1 MVKLDDVAKLAG
13 VSKGTASRVLNNRG
27 YISQQTRERIEAAV
41 KELNYYPN
49 ENARNLLKRRSGMIG
64 VVVPTITYPYYSEM
78 ISFLEKFL
86 KASGYKILL
95 CNTSFSSGASQD
107 YIKLLNNNRVDGAII
122 FNYKLTEQDYA
133 SLSFPIVSI
142 DRHTRDE
149 ASYVASD
156 HVQGGTLAADC
167 LLRCGCRHVIQIGGS
182 FEDDAPWNIRHQVF
196 RDIMA
201 KHQVDCFSY
210 EQVRDSHT
218 FHDYRQIVL
227 GLLREHPETDGIFC
241 NDLCAA
247 AVLNAAMSLQ
257 LRVPEQLKI
266 IGYDG
271 TFLSEIVTPSITTVW
286 QNTEKIASSAADI
299 IVKMIDDPS
308 FSSYHL
314 TLGVRLI
321 ERDSTRC
328 G

>member
-49 ENARNLLKRRSGMIG
+49 ENARNLLKRRSGMVG

-142 DRHTRDE
+142 DRHIRDE

-201 KHQVDCFSY
+201 A
-210 EQVRDSHT
+210 
-218 FHDYRQIVL
+218 YRE
-227 GLLREHPETDGIFC
+227 GKPHP
-241 NDLCAA
+241 
-247 AVLNAAMSLQ
+247 
-257 LRVPEQLKI
+257 
-266 IGYDG
+266 
-271 TFLSEIVTPSITTVW
+271 
-286 QNTEKIASSAADI
+286 
-299 IVKMIDDPS
+299 
-308 FSSYHL
+308 
-314 TLGVRLI
+314 
-321 ERDSTRC
+321 
-328 G
+328 

>member
-122 FNYKLTEQDYA
+122 FNYKLTEQDYQP
-133 SLSFPIVSI
+133 LLP
-142 DRHTRDE
+142 DRL
-149 ASYVASD
+149 Y
-156 HVQGGTLAADC
+156 
-167 LLRCGCRHVIQIGGS
+167 
-182 FEDDAPWNIRHQVF
+182 
-196 RDIMA
+196 
-201 KHQVDCFSY
+201 
-210 EQVRDSHT
+210 
-218 FHDYRQIVL
+218 
-227 GLLREHPETDGIFC
+227 
-241 NDLCAA
+241 
-247 AVLNAAMSLQ
+247 
-257 LRVPEQLKI
+257 
-266 IGYDG
+266 
-271 TFLSEIVTPSITTVW
+271 
-286 QNTEKIASSAADI
+286 
-299 IVKMIDDPS
+299 
-308 FSSYHL
+308 
-314 TLGVRLI
+314 
-321 ERDSTRC
+321 
-328 G
+328 

>member
-142 DRHTRDE
+142 DRHIRDE

-156 HVQGGTLAADC
+156 HVQRSRQSAA
-167 LLRCGCRHVIQIGGS
+167 RSRTTHPGIS
-182 FEDDAPWNIRHQVF
+182 AIR
-196 RDIMA
+196 
-201 KHQVDCFSY
+201 FSAI
-210 EQVRDSHT
+210 S
-218 FHDYRQIVL
+218 
-227 GLLREHPETDGIFC
+227 
-241 NDLCAA
+241 
-247 AVLNAAMSLQ
+247 
-257 LRVPEQLKI
+257 
-266 IGYDG
+266 
-271 TFLSEIVTPSITTVW
+271 W
-286 QNTEKIASSAADI
+286 QNTRWTAFPMSRSVTRTPSTITGRSSSAFCVSIRKRTA
-299 IVKMIDDPS
+299 
-308 FSSYHL
+308 FSA
-314 TLGVRLI
+314 TIFVRQL
-321 ERDSTRC
+321 C
-328 G
+328 

>member
-142 DRHTRDE
+142 DRHIRDE

-182 FEDDAPWNIRHQVF
+182 FEDDAPWNIQSTRWTAF
-196 RDIMA
+196 
-201 KHQVDCFSY
+201 
-210 EQVRDSHT
+210 
-218 FHDYRQIVL
+218 
-227 GLLREHPETDGIFC
+227 P
-241 NDLCAA
+241 
-247 AVLNAAMSLQ
+247 MS
-257 LRVPEQLKI
+257 RSV
-266 IGYDG
+266 
-271 TFLSEIVTPSITTVW
+271 TRTPSTITGRS
-286 QNTEKIASSAADI
+286 SSAFCVSIRKRTA
-299 IVKMIDDPS
+299 
-308 FSSYHL
+308 FSA
-314 TLGVRLI
+314 TIFVRQL
-321 ERDSTRC
+321 C
-328 G
+328 

>member
-142 DRHTRDE
+142 DRHIRDE

-182 FEDDAPWNIRHQVF
+182 AIR
-196 RDIMA
+196 
-201 KHQVDCFSY
+201 FSAISW
-210 EQVRDSHT
+210 QSTRWT
-218 FHDYRQIVL
+218 AF
-227 GLLREHPETDGIFC
+227 P
-241 NDLCAA
+241 
-247 AVLNAAMSLQ
+247 MS
-257 LRVPEQLKI
+257 RSV
-266 IGYDG
+266 
-271 TFLSEIVTPSITTVW
+271 TRTPSTITGRS
-286 QNTEKIASSAADI
+286 SSAFCVSIRKRTA
-299 IVKMIDDPS
+299 
-308 FSSYHL
+308 FSA
-314 TLGVRLI
+314 TIFVRQL
-321 ERDSTRC
+321 C
-328 G
+328 

>member
-142 DRHTRDE
+142 DRHIRDE

-286 QNTEKIASSAADI
+286 QNTEKSPVQQQISSSNDRRSQLFFVPPDAWRQA
-299 IVKMIDDPS
+299 
-308 FSSYHL
+308 H
-314 TLGVRLI
+314 
-321 ERDSTRC
+321 
-328 G
+328 

>member
-133 SLSFPIVSI
+133 SLSFP
-142 DRHTRDE
+142 
-149 ASYVASD
+149 
-156 HVQGGTLAADC
+156 
-167 LLRCGCRHVIQIGGS
+167 IGGS

>member
-142 DRHTRDE
+142 DRHIRDE

-156 HVQGGTLAADC
+156 HVQGGHTGRRLSAALRLPARDPDRRLIRGRRTLEYPPSGFP
-167 LLRCGCRHVIQIGGS
+167 RYHGK
-182 FEDDAPWNIRHQVF
+182 APG
-196 RDIMA
+196 
-201 KHQVDCFSY
+201 
-210 EQVRDSHT
+210 
-218 FHDYRQIVL
+218 
-227 GLLREHPETDGIFC
+227 GLL
-241 NDLCAA
+241 L
-247 AVLNAAMSLQ
+247 L
-257 LRVPEQLKI
+257 
-266 IGYDG
+266 
-271 TFLSEIVTPSITTVW
+271 
-286 QNTEKIASSAADI
+286 
-299 IVKMIDDPS
+299 
-308 FSSYHL
+308 
-314 TLGVRLI
+314 
-321 ERDSTRC
+321 
-328 G
+328 

>member
-142 DRHTRDE
+142 DRHIRDE

-167 LLRCGCRHVIQIGGS
+167 LLRCGCRHQIQ
-182 FEDDAPWNIRHQVF
+182 V
-196 RDIMA
+196 
-201 KHQVDCFSY
+201 
-210 EQVRDSHT
+210 
-218 FHDYRQIVL
+218 
-227 GLLREHPETDGIFC
+227 
-241 NDLCAA
+241 
-247 AVLNAAMSLQ
+247 
-257 LRVPEQLKI
+257 
-266 IGYDG
+266 
-271 TFLSEIVTPSITTVW
+271 
-286 QNTEKIASSAADI
+286 AD
-299 IVKMIDDPS
+299 
-308 FSSYHL
+308 
-314 TLGVRLI
+314 TL
-321 ERDSTRC
+321 
-328 G
+328 

>member
-133 SLSFPIVSI
+133 SPSRSSLLTAISATRRRMSPPTMCRAAHWPPIV
-142 DRHTRDE
+142 
-149 ASYVASD
+149 
-156 HVQGGTLAADC
+156 C
-167 LLRCGCRHVIQIGGS
+167 
-182 FEDDAPWNIRHQVF
+182 
-196 RDIMA
+196 
-201 KHQVDCFSY
+201 
-210 EQVRDSHT
+210 
-218 FHDYRQIVL
+218 
-227 GLLREHPETDGIFC
+227 
-241 NDLCAA
+241 CAA
-247 AVLNAAMSLQ
+247 AA
-257 LRVPEQLKI
+257 
-266 IGYDG
+266 G
-271 TFLSEIVTPSITTVW
+271 T
-286 QNTEKIASSAADI
+286 
-299 IVKMIDDPS
+299 
-308 FSSYHL
+308 
-314 TLGVRLI
+314 
-321 ERDSTRC
+321 
-328 G
+328 

>member
-122 FNYKLTEQDYA
+122 FNYKLPNRTTPA
-133 SLSFPIVSI
+133 SPSRSSLLTAISATRRRMLPPTMCRAAHWPPIV
-142 DRHTRDE
+142 
-149 ASYVASD
+149 
-156 HVQGGTLAADC
+156 C
-167 LLRCGCRHVIQIGGS
+167 
-182 FEDDAPWNIRHQVF
+182 
-196 RDIMA
+196 
-201 KHQVDCFSY
+201 
-210 EQVRDSHT
+210 
-218 FHDYRQIVL
+218 
-227 GLLREHPETDGIFC
+227 
-241 NDLCAA
+241 CAA
-247 AVLNAAMSLQ
+247 AA
-257 LRVPEQLKI
+257 
-266 IGYDG
+266 G
-271 TFLSEIVTPSITTVW
+271 T
-286 QNTEKIASSAADI
+286 
-299 IVKMIDDPS
+299 
-308 FSSYHL
+308 
-314 TLGVRLI
+314 
-321 ERDSTRC
+321 
-328 G
+328 

>member
-133 SLSFPIVSI
+133 PASPSRSSLLTAISATRRRMSPPTMCRAAHWPPIV
-142 DRHTRDE
+142 
-149 ASYVASD
+149 
-156 HVQGGTLAADC
+156 C
-167 LLRCGCRHVIQIGGS
+167 
-182 FEDDAPWNIRHQVF
+182 
-196 RDIMA
+196 
-201 KHQVDCFSY
+201 
-210 EQVRDSHT
+210 
-218 FHDYRQIVL
+218 
-227 GLLREHPETDGIFC
+227 
-241 NDLCAA
+241 CAA
-247 AVLNAAMSLQ
+247 AA
-257 LRVPEQLKI
+257 
-266 IGYDG
+266 G
-271 TFLSEIVTPSITTVW
+271 T
-286 QNTEKIASSAADI
+286 
-299 IVKMIDDPS
+299 
-308 FSSYHL
+308 
-314 TLGVRLI
+314 
-321 ERDSTRC
+321 
-328 G
+328 

>member
-133 SLSFPIVSI
+133 S
-142 DRHTRDE
+142 
-149 ASYVASD
+149 
-156 HVQGGTLAADC
+156 
-167 LLRCGCRHVIQIGGS
+167 
-182 FEDDAPWNIRHQVF
+182 
-196 RDIMA
+196 
-201 KHQVDCFSY
+201 
-210 EQVRDSHT
+210 
-218 FHDYRQIVL
+218 
-227 GLLREHPETDGIFC
+227 
-241 NDLCAA
+241 
-247 AVLNAAMSLQ
+247 AMWS
-257 LRVPEQLKI
+257 
-266 IGYDG
+266 
-271 TFLSEIVTPSITTVW
+271 TV
-286 QNTEKIASSAADI
+286 
-299 IVKMIDDPS
+299 
-308 FSSYHL
+308 
-314 TLGVRLI
+314 
-321 ERDSTRC
+321 
-328 G
+328 

>member
-133 SLSFPIVSI
+133 SLSVPIVSI
-142 DRHTRDE
+142 DRHIRDE

-227 GLLREHPETDGIFC
+227 GLLHEHPETDGIFC

-257 LRVPEQLKI
+257 L
-266 IGYDG
+266 
-271 TFLSEIVTPSITTVW
+271 
-286 QNTEKIASSAADI
+286 
-299 IVKMIDDPS
+299 
-308 FSSYHL
+308 FSY
-314 TLGVRLI
+314 
-321 ERDSTRC
+321 
-328 G
+328 